1 MKVRRIKFGGAE
13 EFYINS
19 EQAILYNGGIGALYE
34 FCTPS
39 NTSHFQLSP
48 KVDKSNTK
56 ETLILRWRQR
66 FAGI

>member
-19 EQAILYNGGIGALYE
+19 EQAILYNGGLGRYMNFAP
-34 FCTPS
+34 PS

-48 KVDKSNTK
+48 KVDKSNTR
-56 ETLILRWRQR
+56 EMLILRWRQR

>member
-19 EQAILYNGGIGALYE
+19 EQAVLYNGGIGVLYE

-39 NTSHFQLSP
+39 NTSHF
-48 KVDKSNTK
+48 
-56 ETLILRWRQR
+56 
-66 FAGI
+66 